1 MGLLGGS
8 KPGTSAAKKRGQG
21 VKRSK
26 QSSMLQY
33 TTTIKSTS
41 TTTSKNTKNNGPN
54 PLGFFSAPD
63 PKVTRENWLWQQ
75 ALRIST
81 SAVKLGACDASDLE
95 EIEEGL
101 LRKGHFPKLYLE
113 LVIVLP
119 SQQFVD
125 PVYLFA
131 NQFWH

>member
-41 TTTSKNTKNNGPN
+41 TTSKNTKNNGPN

-131 NQFWH
+131 NQF